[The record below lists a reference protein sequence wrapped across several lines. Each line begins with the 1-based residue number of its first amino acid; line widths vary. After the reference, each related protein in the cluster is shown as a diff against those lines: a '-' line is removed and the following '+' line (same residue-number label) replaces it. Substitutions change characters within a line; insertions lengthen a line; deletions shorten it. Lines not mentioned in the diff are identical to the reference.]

1 MTTEEIKQIISKTAK
16 DYEIDSY
23 NYVVSDEIYE
33 NDKYYMFNFYQDV
46 EEPMDG
52 MLFLIDKTD
61 GKVFQT
67 DYISMP
73 VSELNSMKPV
83 K

>member
-1 MTTEEIKQIISKTAK
+1 MTTEEVKQIINKTAK

-33 NDKYYMFNFYQDV
+33 NDKYYMFSFYQNV

-52 MLFLIDKTD
+52 MLFLIDKSD
-61 GKVFQT
+61 SKVFQT
-67 DYISMP
+67 SYVDISA
-73 VSELNSMKPV
+73 SELNSMKPV